1 MNFKPAQLDS
11 FFKNPNPDV
20 KCVILFGNNEG
31 TIAMLQKKCAEAVC
45 ENIQDAFRCAS
56 LEMSEISKDGQE
68 IYAEYYAQSLMGGR
82 RAVIVR
88 NGDTY

>member
-11 FFKNPNPDV
+11 FCKNPNPDV

-45 ENIQDAFRCAS
+45 ENIQDAFRCVS

-82 RAVIVR
+82 
-88 NGDTY
+88 